1 MAHYL
6 VTGGGGFIGSNI
18 VRALVERGQPVRV
31 LENFSTGRRQNLA
44 ELENK
49 IELIEGDIR
58 DQVIVERAVDGID
71 YVLHQAALGSVP
83 RSVQDPLTS
92 NDVNVNGTL
101 NLLWAANQARV
112 KRFVMASSSS
122 IYGNTPSLPKDESM
136 LPNPVSPYAVSKLA
150 GERYTLSFHAVY
162 GLPAVVL
169 RYFNVFGPKQD
180 PTSQYAAVIPR
191 FITALMNDQSP
202 IVYGDG
208 EQSRDFTYV
217 DNVVLANL
225 LACTA
230 AATPGHAM
238 NIACGDRYSL
248 NTLLQLLAEIMGKK
262 AQPVYETDRPG
273 DVKHSMASIERAQRL
288 LGFSPAINFKEGL
301 KRTVAWFLQSS
312 R

>member
-6 VTGGGGFIGSNI
+6 VTGGGGFIGCNI
-18 VRALVERGQPVRV
+18 VQALVERGQTVRV
-31 LENFSTGRRQNLA
+31 LDNFSTGRRQNLTA
-44 ELENK
+44 LENK
-49 IELIEGDIR
+49 VELIEGDIR
-58 DQVIVERAVDGID
+58 DRAITERAVEGID

-92 NDVNVNGTL
+92 NEVNVNGTL
-101 NLLWAANQARV
+101 NLLWAAKKARV

-136 LPNPVSPYAVSKLA
+136 LPNPISPYAVSKLA
-150 GERYTLSFHAVY
+150 GERYTLSFNAVY
-162 GLPAVVL
+162 DLPTVAL

-191 FITALMNDQSP
+191 FITAMMSGQSP
-202 IVYGDG
+202 VVYGDG

-217 DNVVLANL
+217 DNVVQANL

-230 AATPGHAM
+230 SAAPGHAM

-273 DVKHSMASIERAQRL
+273 DVKHSMASIERAQHL

-301 KRTVAWFLQSS
+301 KRTVAWFLQNS
-312 R
+312 